1 MEQKECTVTSAE
13 GVLLAQEP
21 AVPLTWVLSDFSQL
35 FLWARLAVGWPW
47 GAECEQSVL
56 SGVSL

>member
-1 MEQKECTVTSAE
+1 MVTSAE

-21 AVPLTWVLSDFSQL
+21 AVLLTWVMSDFSHL
-35 FLWARLAVGWPW
+35 FLCAGLAVGWLW
-47 GAECEQSVL
+47 GAECGQSVL